1 MINLNISLGRSATY
15 GADGVGGQTQ
25 PFGGGT
31 ELEQQEGPSAVARTG
46 GGVVPP
52 APAAG
57 SFAGRAAEAWSVA
70 DVATTARTRITTAIV
85 TDLGAAISI
94 NRSTTTH
101 DAMYCIWCLAVIG
114 SNLVPNVESAN

>member
-57 SFAGRAAEAWSVA
+57 SFAGRAAEALMLCTVYG
-70 DVATTARTRITTAIV
+70 V
-85 TDLGAAISI
+85 LQ
-94 NRSTTTH
+94 
-101 DAMYCIWCLAVIG
+101 
-114 SNLVPNVESAN
+114 

>member
-57 SFAGRAAEAWSVA
+57 SFAGRAAEALMLCTVYGVLQWSEVIWFLTLNLQINL
-70 DVATTARTRITTAIV
+70 DE
-85 TDLGAAISI
+85 LGRPCMAL
-94 NRSTTTH
+94 
-101 DAMYCIWCLAVIG
+101 YL
-114 SNLVPNVESAN
+114 